1 VLTRVAALSS
11 SPLRCLS
18 HHLFSFEI
26 QKLKFAD
33 ATGFLGEENQTRR
46 MDGGDRKEL
55 LATNAGS
62 LPLECAPGFSQA
74 AQTRSAAEGGVCV
87 CWDGAITLRLAERIV
102 VRQRSPA

>member
-1 VLTRVAALSS
+1 MSAGARHGVVLTRVAALSS

-46 MDGGDRKEL
+46 MRGDRKEPVVD
-55 LATNAGS
+55 ANTRGSS
-62 LPLECAPGFSQA
+62 LPLECASGFSQA
-74 AQTRSAAEGGVCV
+74 A
-87 CWDGAITLRLAERIV
+87 
-102 VRQRSPA
+102 